1 MTTETAVRTWNIDAS
16 HSIAEFA
23 VRHMMVSTVKGRFGR
38 LEGAIEGDEANPA
51 ASAVRATI
59 DVAGLDDSDLDVE
72 LVERTVRLTGK
83 GLDRRAPRLELRF
96 DLPQDTDLDHVHVVE
111 EDGRIVVRAPHRS
124 PRHRKLEIE
133 HAERVIHPDATPV

>member
-1 MTTETAVRTWNIDAS
+1 MTNASYTAVRFWPVARIVETPD
-16 HSIAEFA
+16 EF
-23 VRHMMVSTVKGRFGR
+23 
-38 LEGAIEGDEANPA
+38 
-51 ASAVRATI
+51 RATI

-111 EDGRIVVRAPHRS
+111 EDGRIVVRAPHRN